1 MYHRDSV
8 YFLEDDVVTPRRSRI
23 ITSGEIVHDNGDV
36 YTGEILNGHQMH
48 GKGIYKFSNGHSLTG
63 HSLTGE
69 FEHDKIVNGI
79 ETIPSIG
86 FTFKGTFR
94 NGQKH
99 DGVEKRSNG
108 ITFKGT
114 INSDGTRDG
123 TWDYG
128 DGDIFTGHFIGVDAN
143 TPDGPG
149 KFVLSDGTRYEGGF
163 RNGKMHGQG
172 KLTFRSTR
180 GVHRPGCACAWP
192 LLPHRSRSRSHQ
204 DTSSGCRCSSTDII
218 QKGRFVNDE
227 FVEEKKVGVGGSG
240 RRSRTPKTVKHRRL
254 KRKYS
259 KRSK

>member
-8 YFLEDDVVTPRRSRI
+8 YFPEDDVDTPRRSRI

-128 DGDIFTGHFIGVDAN
+128 DGDIFTGHFIGVN
-143 TPDGPG
+143 ILNGSG
-149 KFVLSDGTRYEGGF
+149 KFVLSNGTRYEGEF
-163 RNGKMHGQG
+163 HDGKMHGQG
-172 KLTFRSTR
+172 KLTFRSTH
-180 GVHRPGCACAWP
+180 GIHRQPCAW
-192 LLPHRSRSRSHQ
+192 LPRRSHQ
-204 DTSSGCRCSSTDII
+204 DTSTGCRCSSTDII
-218 QKGRFVNDE
+218 QEGIFDNDVFVK
-227 FVEEKKVGVGGSG
+227 EKKVGVGGG